1 MRRIVLFA
9 VKYWIGWILFF
20 ALTRLAFLCF
30 NFKEASLAGLQNF
43 IGSMWHGAR
52 MDISMAAYFTL
63 PIMLLLLLAF
73 FFKSFQKK
81 SVYFSY
87 TAIILLPVLILLF
100 ADMGLFKAWGNR
112 VDDGFLKY
120 LQNPREAWASVSH
133 LPVVA
138 VILFFVVIYAALLF
152 VLKRWMNFIFPSFD
166 MAPMWGAVVML
177 LMMGAFILPIRGGWQ
192 LAPLN
197 QSSVYFSQNNFSN
210 LAAINPIWNFL
221 RSLTH
226 HTDSKNNPYVVM
238 PKNEARTIV
247 DSLFRQSPI
256 TETGVISAKPNVI
269 VIIWESF
276 TEKALHINKNG
287 IDITPGFKQLQKEG
301 IYFSNIY
308 ATGDRTDKGI
318 VSVLSGYPAQPT
330 TSIVK
335 IPTKAI
341 KLPMLPEAFRKHGY
355 QTAFYYGGELEFAN
369 MKAYLMNSGFDHF
382 TSISDFERKDQNSK
396 WGAHDDVVMKKMVE
410 DMASVKQPFFYT
422 WLTLSSHEPFET
434 PVKTV
439 IEGNDDE
446 SKFLNSLHYTD
457 NVVFNFIAYCKQQPW
472 WQNTIVAIVA
482 DHGHPLPN
490 LGLRQQ
496 NFRIPMLLLGGT
508 IKPSIITKTGS
519 QSDLAAILSFKAG
532 MPYQQFTWSKNLF
545 DSTVKSWGYFAFN
558 NGFGFVNDS
567 GSYVFDNVGRRP
579 IENRGG
585 DTASLRRAGQ
595 ALLQQSFGDY
605 LKR

>member
-52 MDISMAAYFTL
+52 MDMSMAAYFTL

-238 PKNEARTIV
+238 PKNEAITIV
-247 DSLFRQSPI
+247 DSLLRQLPLND
-256 TETGVISAKPNVI
+256 TGVASAKPNVI
-269 VIIWESF
+269 LIIWESF

-287 IDITPGFKQLQKEG
+287 TDVAPGFEQLQREG

-318 VSVLSGYPAQPT
+318 VGILSGYPAQPT

-335 IPTKAI
+335 IPSKAT
-341 KLPMLPEAFRKHGY
+341 KLPMLPEAFRKQGY

-396 WGAHDDVVMKKMVE
+396 WGAHDDVVMKKFVE
-410 DMASVKQPFFYT
+410 DIDSAKQPFFYT

-519 QSDLAAILSFKAG
+519 QNDLAAILSFKAG